1 MSNLFSNPQNYVD
14 AIEYQSNA
22 IVSKTIIQN
31 KSGNI
36 TLFAFWEGQRLSEHT
51 APFDAFVMVLDGQ
64 FTITI
69 GGKENNVKAGE
80 AIILPA
86 NVPHALIAL
95 QNAKML
101 LVMIKEG

>member
-1 MSNLFSNPQNYVD
+1 MSNLFSNPQNYAD
-14 AIEYQSNA
+14 AIEYQTNA
-22 IVSKTIIQN
+22 IVSKTIVQN

-36 TLFAFWEGQRLSEHT
+36 TLFAFGEGQSLSEHT

-69 GGKENNVKAGE
+69 GGKEHTVKAGE
-80 AIILPA
+80 AVIMPA
-86 NVPHALIAL
+86 HMPHALVAR

-101 LVMIKEG
+101 LVMIKG